1 MSTSISRATQRA
13 LLVASTLCALVV
25 PGLARAG
32 EEIFAVTVSN
42 QLINFNSDSPWFYSS
57 RPITGMSPG
66 EQALG
71 IDFRPAPPSGRLY
84 VLGST
89 SRLYRID
96 DAFTGVAVPV
106 GGTLSPALNGTNF
119 GFDFNPTVDRIRVIS
134 DAGQNIRLHPDLG
147 TVAAVDSMLKFT
159 LSDVNAAATAMA
171 GGAAYTNNMAS
182 ASSTTLYDIDAGLD
196 ILVTQAPPNNGRL
209 NTVGSLG
216 VNVSGV
222 NGFDV
227 SGFTGVAFAIFD
239 TGAPVSSLFTIN
251 LMTGSATLKGQLGCG
266 EVVRGMSVLREV
278 ALPVQQTTWGAIKGL
293 YQ

>member
-13 LLVASTLCALVV
+13 LFVAATLFALVI

-278 ALPVQQTTWGAIKGL
+278 ALPVQPTTWGAIKGL

>member
-1 MSTSISRATQRA
+1 MSLSLPRATQRA
-13 LLVASTLCALVV
+13 LFVASTLCALVV

-106 GGTLSPALNGTNF
+106 GGTLSTPLNGTNF

-134 DAGQNIRLHPDLG
+134 DAGQNMRLHPDLG

-159 LSDVNAAATAMA
+159 LSDVNAAQTAMA
-171 GGAAYTNNMAS
+171 GGAAYTNNMAG
-182 ASSTTLYDIDAGLD
+182 ASSTMLYDIDAGLD

-216 VNVSGV
+216 LNVSGV
-222 NGFDV
+222 NGFDI
-227 SGFTGVAFAIFD
+227 SGFTGVAYAIFD

-251 LMTGSATLKGQLGCG
+251 LMTGSATLKGLLGCG

-278 ALPVQQTTWGAIKGL
+278 ALPVKQTTWGAIKGL

>member
-106 GGTLSPALNGTNF
+106 GGPVTRAQRHELR
-119 GFDFNPTVDRIRVIS
+119 PTS
-134 DAGQNIRLHPDLG
+134 TPRL
-147 TVAAVDSMLKFT
+147 T
-159 LSDVNAAATAMA
+159 
-171 GGAAYTNNMAS
+171 AS
-182 ASSTTLYDIDAGLD
+182 A
-196 ILVTQAPPNNGRL
+196 
-209 NTVGSLG
+209 
-216 VNVSGV
+216 
-222 NGFDV
+222 
-227 SGFTGVAFAIFD
+227 
-239 TGAPVSSLFTIN
+239 
-251 LMTGSATLKGQLGCG
+251 
-266 EVVRGMSVLREV
+266 
-278 ALPVQQTTWGAIKGL
+278 
-293 YQ
+293 